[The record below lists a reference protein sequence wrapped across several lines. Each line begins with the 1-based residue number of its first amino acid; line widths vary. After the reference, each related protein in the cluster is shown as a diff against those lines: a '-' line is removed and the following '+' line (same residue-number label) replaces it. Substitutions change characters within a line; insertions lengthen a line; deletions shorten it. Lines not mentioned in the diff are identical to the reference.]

1 MTEPTTTASIVLVGG
16 GNMGSAM
23 LDGWLA
29 HGLTAASIC
38 VVEPA
43 AVNAAAVARRGVAV
57 IDNPALLRAES
68 TPEVIVL
75 AVKPQAID
83 SLLPA
88 YVKFAARGA
97 AVLSIAAGKTIA
109 SLTQKLGANTAVV
122 RAMPNTPASIRLGI
136 SVACSNAHVSQVQRA
151 RCDELLACVGS
162 VLWIEDERLL
172 DAVTAVSGS
181 GPAYVFLLAECLALA
196 GVEAGLP
203 AALAE
208 RLARETVAGAGA
220 LLARSPLPFET
231 LRGNVTSPG
240 GTTAAALSVLMA
252 ENGLQRLL
260 SRAVS
265 AASQR
270 ARELAC

>member
-1 MTEPTTTASIVLVGG
+1 MTPPPTASIVLVGG

-29 HGLTAASIC
+29 HGVATASIC

-43 AVNAAAVARRGVAV
+43 AINAAVVAGRGVTVVA
-57 IDNPALLRAES
+57 DPALLSAS
-68 TPEVIVL
+68 PVPEIIVL

-83 SLLPA
+83 ALLPA
-88 YVKFAARGA
+88 YTHFAARGA
-97 AVLSIAAGKTIA
+97 VVLSIAAGKTIA
-109 SLTQKLGANTAVV
+109 GLTHGLGGGAAVV
-122 RAMPNTPASIRLGI
+122 RAMPNSPASIRLGI
-136 SVACSNAHVSQVQRA
+136 SVACANAHVSQVQRE
-151 RCDELLACVGS
+151 RCGELLACVGS
-162 VLWIEDERLL
+162 VLWVDDERLL

-181 GPAYVFLLAECLALA
+181 GPAYVFLLAECLARA

-203 AALAE
+203 SAVAE

-220 LLARSPLPFET
+220 LLSRSPLPVHT

-252 ENGLQRLL
+252 EDGLQPLL
-260 SRAVS
+260 TRAVS
-265 AASQR
+265 AATLR
-270 ARELAC
+270 AGELAG

>member
-1 MTEPTTTASIVLVGG
+1 MPRPTTNASIVLVGS

-29 HGLTAASIC
+29 HGVPAASIC

-43 AVNAAAVARRGVAV
+43 AANAAAAESRGVAV
-57 IDNPALLRAES
+57 IDTPALLDTGSA
-68 TPEVIVL
+68 PDVLVL
-75 AVKPQAID
+75 AVKPQAMD
-83 SLLPA
+83 SLLAA
-88 YVKFAARGA
+88 YAKVAAHGA
-97 AVLSIAAGKTIA
+97 VVLSIAAGKTIE
-109 SLTQKLGANTAVV
+109 SLTQKLGASTAVV

-136 SVACSNAHVSQVQRA
+136 SVACANAHASKVQRA
-151 RCDELLACVGS
+151 RCDELLACVGN
-162 VLWIEDERLL
+162 VLWVEDERLL

-181 GPAYVFLLAECLALA
+181 GPAYVFLLAECLAVA
-196 GVEAGLP
+196 GREAGLP

-208 RLARETVAGAGA
+208 RLARETVVGAGA
-220 LLARSPLPFET
+220 LLARSSLPFET

-240 GTTAAALSVLMA
+240 GTTAAALSILMA
-252 ENGLQRLL
+252 DDGLQPLL

-265 AASQR
+265 AATER